1 MEYLLYRPIDPR
13 VVVVAAAVTASAHDN
28 HRNENVFLGNNVAT
42 RSKTK
47 RLAGCVYAANGKG
60 AVGGQTM
67 GGGRRWQLLFEYSP
81 MIVCVSMVL
90 LVSTRLRCRDCGC
103 RMLDMDD
110 DGEESEVVR
119 FNFFESSSYQE
130 GEPSSTVASSSPI
143 SNDAIAAET
152 PPPSKSF
159 R

>member
-1 MEYLLYRPIDPR
+1 MEYLYRPIDPR
-13 VVVVAAAVTASAHDN
+13 VVVVVVAAMTASAHDN

-67 GGGRRWQLLFEYSP
+67 GGRRWQLLFEYSP
-81 MIVCVSMVL
+81 IIVCVSMVL

-103 RMLDMDD
+103 RRSDMDD

-119 FNFFESSSYQE
+119 FNLESSLFHE
-130 GEPSSTVASSSPI
+130 GEPSTVASSSRPI
-143 SNDAIAAET
+143 SNDAIAAEI
-152 PPPSKSF
+152 PPPSKPF